1 MEPAWVGPT
10 LAISVAVIAF
20 VALSVNVVLLITSRA
35 TLRRLNELGDI
46 LTPVSKDVAGITS
59 KVRHEVDEFVALSVS
74 LRKRAEGTAELV
86 EDRLV
91 DLDTLLGVVY
101 DEVETTALD
110 LAAGLRTLRRG
121 PSLIKKVRRELRRR

>member
-10 LAISVAVIAF
+10 LAISVAIIAVVAVF
-20 VALSVNVVLLITSRA
+20 VNLMLMVTSRA
-35 TLRRLNELGDI
+35 ALRRLNELGEI

-59 KVRHEVDEFVALSVS
+59 KVRHEVDEFVALSVT
-74 LRKRAEGTAELV
+74 LRKRVEGTAELV

-91 DLDTLLGVVY
+91 DLDALLGVVY

-121 PSLIKKVRRELRRR
+121 PSLVKKVRRALRRR

>member
-10 LAISVAVIAF
+10 LAISVAIIAVVAVF
-20 VALSVNVVLLITSRA
+20 VNLMLMVTSRA
-35 TLRRLNELGDI
+35 TLRRLNELGEI

-59 KVRHEVDEFVALSVS
+59 KVRHEVDEFVALSVT
-74 LRKRAEGTAELV
+74 LRKRVEGTAELV

-91 DLDTLLGVVY
+91 DLDALLGVVY

-121 PSLIKKVRRELRRR
+121 PSLVKKVRRALRRR